1 MEEMAGE
8 PARNKRR
15 FDKLCMPQMGLILQN
30 QDFLANASVR
40 RNSSSC
46 LVRVYSESSTWE
58 TNLCLQTSTSLFSP
72 MAHFYLSL
80 PVILA
85 GTDCKQCVSAV

>member
-30 QDFLANASVR
+30 QDFLANACQEKFQLLSCQSVFR
-40 RNSSSC
+40 VLYLGNKSVPANLHFPFLSYGSFLFVVASYSSRN
-46 LVRVYSESSTWE
+46 
-58 TNLCLQTSTSLFSP
+58 
-72 MAHFYLSL
+72 
-80 PVILA
+80 
-85 GTDCKQCVSAV
+85 